1 MIVVLFADGF
11 EEIEAL
17 TPVDI
22 LRRAGFRVIT
32 VGITGKIVEGAHKI
46 KYETDCLFSE
56 LPQEKIEL
64 LILPGGMP
72 GAKNLDESEF
82 TDRIIEQTISDGGR
96 IGAICAA
103 PFILGKRDLLN
114 GKRACCYPGFES
126 YLKGATVVSDGVVTD
141 GIFTTA
147 KGMGVAL
154 DFSLE
159 LLSLL
164 KGKDSA
170 ISMAKSIMKN

>member
-1 MIVVLFADGF
+1 MVVVLFADGF

-22 LRRAGFRVIT
+22 LRRAGFT
-32 VGITGKIVEGAHKI
+32 VTAVGVTGKTVLGAHKI
-46 KYETDCLFSE
+46 KYETDCTIE
-56 LPQEKIEL
+56 GLPNEKIEL

-82 TDRIIEQTISDGGR
+82 TDKIIEQTIADGGR

-103 PFILGKRDLLN
+103 PFILGKRELLK
-114 GKRACCYPGFES
+114 GKKACCYPGFEK
-126 YLKGATVVSDGVVTD
+126 YLEGATVLSDGVVTD
-141 GIFTTA
+141 GKITTA
-147 KGMGVAL
+147 RGMGVAL

-159 LLSLL
+159 LLRLL
-164 KGKDSA
+164 TDDQTASK
-170 ISMAKSIMKN
+170 MASSVMKN